1 MTKYLNLL
9 VITMKVFSIFLIF
22 IILLYSN
29 SFAQIQNNV
38 KLIKFV
44 PSQCDESEDPFR
56 ISTRI
61 VNQGYDH
68 DIFKIEVGTTSVC
81 CVDFIPSISYIKDTL
96 FLGLEETGEAC
107 KCICCYQFIYHI
119 KGLKG
124 EKFVVKLQNKLV
136 KLSLEKYITY
146 PIKFKI
152 SNKDTINFI
161 DKYGFRQGLHISDDT
176 LQQHSWKIHYIND
189 RPHNGKMRMFYHVN
203 GKKKSEIIITN
214 GIEKEVNYYENG
226 KIQQECQYFSIK
238 LTKNNS
244 IKKNFCNS
252 WDSLGQQ
259 LTSMNSCLLK
269 DTTEYFTRIYAF
281 ESDNTIYI
289 NNQYS
294 LEEKEWQKI
303 EQIKV
308 DIHKKALFC
317 YQKGTNVTLV
327 AKIIEYLTKKGIL
340 YVDINEF

>member
-1 MTKYLNLL
+1 
-9 VITMKVFSIFLIF
+9 MKIFSIFLIF
-22 IILLYSN
+22 TILLYSN
-29 SFAQIQNNV
+29 SFAQIQKNI

-44 PSQCDESEDPFR
+44 PSQCDRNEDALR

-61 VNQGYDH
+61 VNQGYDN
-68 DIFKIEVGTTSVC
+68 DIFKIEVGTIATC
-81 CVDFIPSISYIKDTL
+81 CVDFIPSINYKKDTL
-96 FLGLEETGEAC
+96 FLGFEQTGNAC
-107 KCICCYQFIYHI
+107 MCMCCYQFIYHI

-124 EKFVVKLQNKLV
+124 KTFVVKLQNKVV

-152 SNKDTINFI
+152 TNKDTINFI
-161 DKYGFRQGLHISDDT
+161 DKYGFKQGLHISDDT
-176 LQQHSWKIHYIND
+176 LRQYSKNIHYLNNM
-189 RPHNGKMRMFYHVN
+189 PYNGKLSMTYYIN
-203 GKKKSEIIITN
+203 GTKKSETIVTN
-214 GIEKEVNYYENG
+214 GKHKKVDYYKNG
-226 KIQQECQYFSIK
+226 KIQQECQDFKIK
-238 LTKNNS
+238 LTKNSSTYINL
-244 IKKNFCNS
+244 CNS

-281 ESDNTIYI
+281 KSDNTIYI

-294 LEEKEWQKI
+294 LEEKEWQRI

-317 YQKGTNVTLV
+317 YQKGTNITLV